1 MLGTLFRWTIL
12 AAIGYGVY
20 LVSIV
25 IWGYVFP
32 YLAPFIPPQY
42 SREAGYV
49 FSALLVWFG
58 AQSIFGTLSSLF
70 RK

>member
-12 AAIGYGVY
+12 AAIGYAVY
-20 LVSIV
+20 LVSVV
-25 IWGYVFP
+25 IWGYIFP
-32 YLAPFIPPQY
+32 YLAPFIPSPY

-58 AQSIFGTLSSLF
+58 AQAIFGALSSLF